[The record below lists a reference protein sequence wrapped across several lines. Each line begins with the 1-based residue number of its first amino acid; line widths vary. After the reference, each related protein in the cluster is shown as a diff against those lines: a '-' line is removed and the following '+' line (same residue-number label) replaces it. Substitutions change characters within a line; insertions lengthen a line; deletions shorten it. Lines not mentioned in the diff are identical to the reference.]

1 MHFNCLKLATEQGE
15 SLYNFADFS
24 FRSSNKVMNTFES
37 SLVDAN
43 TSTKLQDMDREEMK
57 KRYLLRDPDLIEH
70 DAMPKRLSH
79 NVHASESRSPSSAG
93 ELKVSTFHWCCRGW
107 HLTQH
112 CRLSSINISPMLYI
126 LERLTL
132 YLEISNMV
140 KKEEWEG
147 FWGIWVGWHGGNLKL
162 PHGNKWHL
170 PTSVRFLVQQNCTL
184 AKISNI
190 Q

>member
-1 MHFNCLKLATEQGE
+1 MHFNCLKLATEQDEG
-15 SLYNFADFS
+15 LYNFADFS

-93 ELKVSTFHWCCRGW
+93 ELKVSTFH
-107 HLTQH
+107 
-112 CRLSSINISPMLYI
+112 
-126 LERLTL
+126 
-132 YLEISNMV
+132 
-140 KKEEWEG
+140 
-147 FWGIWVGWHGGNLKL
+147 
-162 PHGNKWHL
+162 
-170 PTSVRFLVQQNCTL
+170 
-184 AKISNI
+184 
-190 Q
+190 